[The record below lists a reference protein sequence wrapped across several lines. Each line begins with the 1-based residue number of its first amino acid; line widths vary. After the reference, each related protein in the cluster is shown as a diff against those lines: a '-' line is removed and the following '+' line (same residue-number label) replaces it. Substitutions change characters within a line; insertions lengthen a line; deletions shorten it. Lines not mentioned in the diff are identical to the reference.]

1 MLTTA
6 FLGFLL
12 AAAPPPDAAARQKLQ
27 AEFGQAL
34 ASREKKDLPAFLAHA
49 EAAAALA
56 PRSVTARLVLAR
68 ARAMNGKAAEAL
80 KVLEGLVAQGL
91 WLDLR
96 AEPDLASLKGPAL
109 DALLIRMEEAKRP
122 EGRSEVAFRLP
133 ERDFIPEG
141 IAHDAKTG
149 AFLVGSVHLRK
160 IVRVAPDGTVTGLV
174 EPGQDGLGSV
184 LGIAADSAR
193 RVLWACSAALPQG
206 RGFRPQDEG
215 RTRLHAFDLD
225 SGRTLRS
232 LEPPKAEGPQTLNDL
247 TLAGDGT
254 VYVSDPASSA
264 LYVLRP
270 GGPGLEILLPP
281 GVLASPQGLALSA
294 DERSLHVADY
304 ALGLVRVDLRSRTA
318 FVLDLPDDLAL
329 GGVDGLTRH
338 GDDLLAIQNGL
349 EPHRVLRLRL
359 DGDRVAGARV
369 VQRAH
374 PLFDEPTLG
383 VVVGGKLHYVA
394 NSQWRRFGEDGTI
407 WPLDR
412 LDPPVVLRADLD

>member
-6 FLGFLL
+6 FLGLLL

-34 ASREKKDLPAFLAHA
+34 AAREKKDLPAFLAHA
-49 EAAAALA
+49 EAAANLA

-68 ARAMNGKAAEAL
+68 ARALNGRAAEAL
-80 KVLEGLVAQGL
+80 KVLDGLAAQGL

-96 AEPDLASLKGPAL
+96 AEPDLASLNGTAFE
-109 DALLIRMEEAKRP
+109 ALLARMEEAKKP

-133 ERDFIPEG
+133 ERDFVPEG

-160 IVRVAPDGTVTGLV
+160 IVRVATDGTVTDFV
-174 EPGQDGLGSV
+174 EPGQNGLGSV
-184 LGIAADSAR
+184 LGIAADSAH
-193 RVLWACSAALPQG
+193 RVLWACSSALPQG
-206 RGFRPQDEG
+206 RDYRPQDEG

-232 LEPPKAEGPQTLNDL
+232 LEPPKAEGPRTLNDL

-270 GGPGLEILLPP
+270 GGPALEVLLPP

-294 DERSLHVADY
+294 DEKSLYVADY
-304 ALGLVRVDLRSRTA
+304 ALGIVRVDLVRRQA
-318 FVLDLPDDLAL
+318 VVLDVPDTLAL
-329 GGVDGLTRH
+329 GGVDGLTRN

-359 DGDRVAGARV
+359 QGDRVAEARV

-394 NSQWRRFGEDGTI
+394 NSQWRRFEEDGTI
-407 WPLDR
+407 WPRER
-412 LDPPVVLRADLD
+412 LDPPTILRAPLD